1 VVLLAGLLAGIAFA
15 ALPVTSARADVIST
29 SACDN
34 SVLTQPFLRWLD
46 IEQYKL
52 APAGSFEG
60 GATGWSLSGGA
71 RVVSGSEPYGV
82 TGSVGSSSL
91 YLPAGA
97 TAQSPFTCV
106 NAAYPTLRFFG
117 RNGGLLSSVA
127 VQVVYK
133 SPLGGQ
139 LVIPVG
145 IVAVSGSWKP
155 TLPMT
160 TLSAVPGALNG
171 GTAQV
176 ALRFAALTG
185 ASQVDDVF
193 VDPRM
198 H

>member
-1 VVLLAGLLAGIAFA
+1 
-15 ALPVTSARADVIST
+15 
-29 SACDN
+29 
-34 SVLTQPFLRWLD
+34 
-46 IEQYKL
+46 
-52 APAGSFEG
+52 
-60 GATGWSLSGGA
+60 
-71 RVVSGSEPYGV
+71 
-82 TGSVGSSSL
+82 
-91 YLPAGA
+91 
-97 TAQSPFTCV
+97 
-106 NAAYPTLRFFG
+106 
-117 RNGGLLSSVA
+117 
-127 VQVVYK
+127 
-133 SPLGGQ
+133 
-139 LVIPVG
+139 VIPVG